1 MGINYRKYTYQFTHR
16 GLFSELNSFLGFYE
30 TIHCESSRVYLDAA
44 FSRYFDNISIHDVFN
59 LPDTFTKIPTTDSQ
73 TFLPNQFK
81 RSARPGYQPS
91 VINHLTYTQT
101 FERLINS
108 KMQKLKLPKNFNC
121 IHIRR
126 GDKVGEAAYLISGL
140 TGGTESK
147 RHEVEDY
154 IQKCNLSTKSTFIM
168 TDDYQSINEVK
179 QYLQQNNLDHK
190 LYYITTEQ
198 QTGHCSITENNT
210 GKSYTIQ
217 ELVDLFTEIEIA
229 KQSQQFIG
237 TESSNI
243 YRYIKNQCVNNTE
256 FISLD

>member
-1 MGINYRKYTYQFTHR
+1 
-16 GLFSELNSFLGFYE
+16 
-30 TIHCESSRVYLDAA
+30 
-44 FSRYFDNISIHDVFN
+44 
-59 LPDTFTKIPTTDSQ
+59 
-73 TFLPNQFK
+73 
-81 RSARPGYQPS
+81 
-91 VINHLTYTQT
+91 
-101 FERLINS
+101 
-108 KMQKLKLPKNFNC
+108 MQKLKLPKNFNC

-140 TGGTESK
+140 TGGAESK

-198 QTGHCSITENNT
+198 QIGHCSITENNT